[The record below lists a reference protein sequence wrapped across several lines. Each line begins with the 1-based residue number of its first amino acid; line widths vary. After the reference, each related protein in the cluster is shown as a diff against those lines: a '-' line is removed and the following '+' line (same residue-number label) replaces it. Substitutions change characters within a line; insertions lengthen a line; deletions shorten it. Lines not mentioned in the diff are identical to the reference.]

1 MAGSL
6 LIVEDEKNMQVY
18 LKEFL
23 TKIGYEVQSA
33 ETFQQAVEAL
43 HKSPPDVLLLDVRL
57 PDGHGPNL
65 LADPIARENHI
76 PAIIFTAH
84 GDIDMAVDA
93 MRNGA
98 HDFMPKPI
106 NLERLEQS
114 IQRAMEVVSMRREL
128 YLLRVSRT
136 STDGFIVGSTPSMK
150 ELVDRA
156 TRAASRGAR
165 ILITGE
171 NGTGKEVL
179 ANFIYKSGSRA
190 GRQFIDVN
198 SSAIQDTMLESELF
212 GYEAN
217 AFTGA
222 DTKKKIGLMEV
233 ADKGILFFDE
243 IASMSLDMQAKLLRA
258 IEEGKIRRVGGTTNI
273 PVDVQIVSASN
284 RNLQKMVEEQKFRED
299 LYYRLNVIELHIP
312 PLRERLVD
320 IPELVGYFVRKL
332 NAELGTNTLDV
343 HPHVLQ
349 AFTRHTWPG
358 NIRELSHLL
367 EQAMIYCDDPVLTPT
382 YFPPAI
388 QTLV

>member
-1 MAGSL
+1 
-6 LIVEDEKNMQVY
+6 
-18 LKEFL
+18 
-23 TKIGYEVQSA
+23 
-33 ETFQQAVEAL
+33 
-43 HKSPPDVLLLDVRL
+43 
-57 PDGHGPNL
+57 
-65 LADPIARENHI
+65 
-76 PAIIFTAH
+76 
-84 GDIDMAVDA
+84 
-93 MRNGA
+93 
-98 HDFMPKPI
+98 
-106 NLERLEQS
+106 
-114 IQRAMEVVSMRREL
+114 
-128 YLLRVSRT
+128 
-136 STDGFIVGSTPSMK
+136 
-150 ELVDRA
+150 
-156 TRAASRGAR
+156 
-165 ILITGE
+165 LITGE

>member
-1 MAGSL
+1 
-6 LIVEDEKNMQVY
+6 
-18 LKEFL
+18 
-23 TKIGYEVQSA
+23 
-33 ETFQQAVEAL
+33 VEAL